1 MQELSLQNYLV
12 MRDKVTDPIF
22 KTIHKIEHRMSILF
36 PENYI
41 PLYSMVSFTNT
52 EYQHAL
58 KYGNEQQESIRKLI
72 QQFNLSEETPF
83 ATLDELIYKHFKDT
97 LLSKELL
104 DFN

>member
-1 MQELSLQNYLV
+1 
-12 MRDKVTDPIF
+12 
-22 KTIHKIEHRMSILF
+22 
-36 PENYI
+36 
-41 PLYSMVSFTNT
+41 MVSFTNT

-83 ATLDELIYKHFKDT
+83 ETLDELIYKHFKDT